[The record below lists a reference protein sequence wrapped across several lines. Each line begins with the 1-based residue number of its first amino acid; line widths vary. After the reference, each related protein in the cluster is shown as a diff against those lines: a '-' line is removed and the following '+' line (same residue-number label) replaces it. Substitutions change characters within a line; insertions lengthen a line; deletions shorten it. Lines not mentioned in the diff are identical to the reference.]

1 MACEECTMRERI
13 SALEEDSKKNA
24 EAHREFYGKFEQMK
38 VDNAVANN
46 NMMNI
51 TSTLSEI
58 RADVK
63 ELKEKPAKRYDAIVM
78 YIITSVL
85 GALVGFLI
93 NGVMP
98 H

>member
-1 MACEECTMRERI
+1 MACEDCMMKERI
-13 SALEEDSKKNA
+13 AALEEDNKRNA
-24 EAHREFYGKFEQMK
+24 EAHREFYGKFEDMK
-38 VDNAVANN
+38 VEYAVTNN
-46 NMMNI
+46 NMANI

-93 NGVMP
+93 NGVIP

>member
-1 MACEECTMRERI
+1 MACEDCMMKERI
-13 SALEEDSKKNA
+13 SALEEDSKRNA
-24 EAHREFYGKFEQMK
+24 EAHREFYSKFEEMK
-38 VDNAVANN
+38 VAYAVTNN
-46 NMMNI
+46 NMANI